1 MLRLA
6 YLIQRG
12 NKSFLILL
20 ALLMT
25 VVLLILAWWVNQDVF
40 YKELWVLFWIVGFIL
55 FLELLCWLIV
65 TYAKDNEHYVV
76 IPGKKVRKKSK
87 DGLLMHLSEDLI
99 TGDAFDDID
108 GGDGD

>member
-25 VVLLILAWWVNQDVF
+25 VASLILAWWLNLEVF
-40 YKELWVLFWIVGFIL
+40 YKGLWVVFWIAGFIL

-76 IPGKKVRKKSK
+76 IPGNKVRKKNK

-99 TGDAFDDID
+99 TGDAFDDIE